1 MTSTRIHKLRA
12 LAEAHKATR
21 GSAKI
26 ILECL
31 DEIESLQSLYCIA
44 LDAAYRSFPK
54 RAQALRKLKT
64 LAGMK

>member
-1 MTSTRIHKLRA
+1 MRTERIHELRA

-31 DEIESLQSLYCIA
+31 DEIERLTELYCIA
-44 LDAAYRSFPK
+44 LDHAYKPWPK
-54 RAQALRKLKT
+54 KGQALRKLKT

>member
-1 MTSTRIHKLRA
+1 MRTERIHELRA

-31 DEIESLQSLYCIA
+31 DELERMQALYCIA